1 MAANEFQKALADVES
16 LLLSRKRLPGSNV
29 PLVGLD
35 RLIVRHLS
43 IAAHRIRGYD
53 LQLQGPLLL
62 SQITHTRKEME
73 SLGFELAAVDEVA
86 SEFLD
91 QMCRDQQ
98 IEQKVLHTARPLWR
112 LLTCVKYHVKHEWS
126 VPILR
131 YLTGEDVM
139 SSNPPNRYLFLVPGR
154 KQPDPQKKPGRY
166 VTIYQVVD
174 GNHTPDAS
182 NTSQSINASQISF
195 VSWAPSTNKLRIFTR
210 DVDTKNFILE
220 MFCDEDAQ
228 KLIHKIREEYT
239 ETVKIVPRY
248 AD

>member
-98 IEQKVLHTARPLWR
+98 IEQK
-112 LLTCVKYHVKHEWS
+112 
-126 VPILR
+126 
-131 YLTGEDVM
+131 DVM

-239 ETVKIVPRY
+239 ETVKIVPSEEMEKIIVNRH
-248 AD
+248 ANQL

>member
-1 MAANEFQKALADVES
+1 MPINEFQKALADVES
-16 LLLSRKRLPGSNV
+16 LLLSRKRLAGSSV

-43 IAAHRIRGYD
+43 IAANWIRGSS

-73 SLGFELAAVDEVA
+73 SLGFDLAAVDEVA
-86 SEFLD
+86 SKFLH

-98 IEQKVLHTARPLWR
+98 IEQKVLHTARPLWP
-112 LLTCVKYHVKHEWS
+112 LLTCVKYPIKHEWS

-131 YLTGEDVM
+131 YLTGENIM
-139 SSNPPNRYLFLVPGR
+139 SSNPLDRYLFLVPGH
-154 KQPDPQKKPGRY
+154 KQLESKKNPGRI
-166 VTIYQVVD
+166 VTIYEVLD

-182 NTSQSINASQISF
+182 NTSQSINASQIHS

-210 DVDTKNFILE
+210 DFDPKTFILE

-239 ETVKIVPRY
+239 GK
-248 AD
+248 